1 MKEYLFFALAV
12 AGFVADTGRPPS
24 HTAGDRSYEETEFT
38 PHTNSWDSARPV
50 DALEGDAPPSQD
62 DPVMLELSGL
72 GKFGD
77 TIARARGQ
85 VLEILRPGNACSAW
99 FQEAD
104 HDPFDVFRS
113 LHFVLR
119 VSEPSYIYGMRD
131 SLRGQLYKHPWG
143 ARSIENDGRNSTI
156 VLNVKGPFFSRASLV
171 MQQGPTG
178 RAARASG
185 YRLLLIASYSG
196 NTPKAQVTI
205 LLHELGHI
213 IGRLPEEGGDSWDGR
228 SSRNTSEVLRHC
240 KTRIEATAHN
250 RSTSA
255 D

>member
-1 MKEYLFFALAV
+1 MKEYMLFALAV
-12 AGFVADTGRPPS
+12 AGFFAGTGQPPS
-24 HTAGDRSYEETEFT
+24 NTAGDRSYEETEFT
-38 PHTNSWDSARPV
+38 AHTNPWDKAPPV
-50 DALEGDAPPSQD
+50 AALEGSAPPSQD
-62 DPVMLELSGL
+62 DPVMRELSGL
-72 GKFGD
+72 GKYGD
-77 TIARARGQ
+77 TIARARSQ
-85 VLEILRPGNACSAW
+85 VLEILQPGNACSAW

-113 LHFVLR
+113 LHFVLQ
-119 VSEPSYIYGMRD
+119 VSEPPYIYGLRD
-131 SLRGQLYKHPWG
+131 SQRGQLFKHPWG

-156 VLNVKGPFFSRASLV
+156 ALNVKGPFFSRASLV
-171 MQQGPTG
+171 MQQGPAG
-178 RAARASG
+178 MAERASG

-213 IGRLPEEGGDSWDGR
+213 IGRLPEDDDSWDGR

-240 KTRIEATAHN
+240 KTRIDATTQN
-250 RSTSA
+250 RATSA